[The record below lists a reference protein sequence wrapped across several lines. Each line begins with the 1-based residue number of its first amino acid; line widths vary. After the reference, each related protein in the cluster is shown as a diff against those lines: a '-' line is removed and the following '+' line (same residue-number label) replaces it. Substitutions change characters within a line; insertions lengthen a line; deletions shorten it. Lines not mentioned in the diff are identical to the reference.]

1 MQHHGKTVKFEFIFK
16 PVQGL
21 TWPAVNI
28 LVNNFQISTN
38 TVSPESPTVT
48 VDVHADSGSNNISIV
63 YFNKHERETVLEH
76 GNIVADQSL
85 ELLSIR
91 ADDIL
96 LEPWVWT
103 EHYYLPSYF
112 QGFKRQFPDAP
123 DRLRSQLVWHFPGR
137 YMITGLPDTKQFWNW
152 YQAQRTARVLEELI
166 DPTGQIRSNYDP
178 LDNED
183 KELIKDIKNLIN
195 V

>member
-1 MQHHGKTVKFEFIFK
+1 MQHHGKTVKFEFTFN

-38 TVSPESPTVT
+38 TVSPESPTVA

-63 YFNKHERETVLEH
+63 YFNKHERETVMEH

-152 YQAQRTARVLEELI
+152 YQAQRTARVLDELV

-178 LDNED
+178 LDDED